1 MIEKQNSVSL
11 KDVRI
16 NIKIEKDIREKFD
29 KYCKAQGTT
38 MSDELR
44 RYIFKCLMNN

>member
-1 MIEKQNSVSL
+1 MLKEQNTSL

-16 NIKIEKDIREKFD
+16 NVKIEKDIREQFD

-44 RYIFKCLMNN
+44 RYIFKCIMNK